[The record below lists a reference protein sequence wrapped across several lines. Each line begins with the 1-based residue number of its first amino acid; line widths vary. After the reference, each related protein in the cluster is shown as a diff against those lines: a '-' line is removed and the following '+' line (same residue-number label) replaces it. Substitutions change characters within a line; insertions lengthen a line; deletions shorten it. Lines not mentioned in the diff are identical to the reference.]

1 MPEAD
6 TRPDDTLGQETAR
19 RRLPAPQRRQLI
31 LQAALRTFAERGY
44 DGAAMEQI
52 AVAAGVSKAV
62 VYDHVSS
69 KQELYTQVLDA
80 IRVELERTVVG
91 ALAPAGIEGEQRVRN
106 AIAAVFR
113 YVDERPESAR
123 LLLHELQ
130 GANASA
136 IGRMLEQRIAAEL
149 ARALGEQAGIFRDHP
164 RRERQLQILAELIKA
179 AVQGLIAW
187 WFRNPAVARD
197 ELVERC
203 TAVVWPAIERVWA
216 PPADG

>member
-149 ARALGEQAGIFRDHP
+149 ARALGEQPGIFRDHP